1 MLTRSTAP
9 AYQCLAALSVILD
22 QANGLA
28 EDKSL
33 LASAFAYELARASGL
48 QPSEAVAALLA
59 ALLRHLGCTAFA
71 SAEAEITPDDIA
83 LRSRL
88 IHADT
93 SRLGPLLGA
102 VTGGPGGIAQRGVS
116 LLEFAIRAPML
127 RAAWTQEAC
136 GAARTLAEGLRLGP
150 GVTVALDEVFERWDG
165 RGAPHGRGGEDLS
178 LAGRV
183 AQVAHVAVVFWLA
196 GGIALAQEILR
207 ERAGGALDPALCR
220 RASELLGGL
229 GERGAD
235 FLASQAPAVEA
246 AVECALL
253 EASVLDVAMAFGD
266 FADLQLPSARGHS
279 RRVAALATAAAG
291 ALGLPAA
298 EVEALALA
306 AHLHD
311 VGQVAVPTP
320 IWMTPRTFRPTE
332 QERAR
337 SHVYFTERALASAP
351 PFSAVA
357 PIAAAHHE
365 RLDGQGY
372 HRGLAQPSLGR
383 AARILAVAD
392 VAAALGEDRPHRPA
406 RAEAGVGAEL
416 RAMAKAGA
424 LDPEAVEAV
433 LGAMGLRAAPIGP
446 MKLLSPRELEVL
458 RRLALGKTNKE
469 IAHDLG
475 ISDRTVQ
482 HHTIHIYQ
490 KLEVD
495 TRAAA
500 ALLAARNGLL

>member
-1 MLTRSTAP
+1 MVIRSSAP
-9 AYQCLAALSVILD
+9 PYQCLAALSVILD

-33 LASAFAYELARASGL
+33 LTSAFAHELALASGL
-48 QPSEAVAALLA
+48 GPKAAVAALLA

-102 VTGGPGGIAQRGVS
+102 VTGGSAGVAQRGKT
-116 LLEFAIRAPML
+116 LLHFAIKAPML

-136 GAARTLAEGLRLGP
+136 GAARLLSIGLRLGP
-150 GVTVALDEVFERWDG
+150 EVTTALDEVFERWDG
-165 RGAPHGRGGEDLS
+165 RGSPRGRGGDELS
-178 LAGRV
+178 APGRV
-183 AQVAHVAVVFWLA
+183 AQVAHVAIVFWLA
-196 GGIALAQEILR
+196 GGAELAREILR
-207 ERAGGALDPALCR
+207 ERAGGALDPALCQ
-220 RASELLGGL
+220 RATELLGGL
-229 GERGAD
+229 GASSGD
-235 FLASQAPAVEA
+235 YLAKQGPAVDA
-246 AVECALL
+246 AVEEAALS
-253 EASVLDVAMAFGD
+253 ASPLDIAMAFGD
-266 FADLQLPSARGHS
+266 FADLQLPAARGHS
-279 RRVAALATAAAG
+279 RRVAALATAAGA
-291 ALGLPAA
+291 ALGLPPS
-298 EVEALALA
+298 ELEALSLA

-311 VGQVAVPTP
+311 IGQVAVPTP
-320 IWMTPRTFRPTE
+320 IWMTPRAFRPTE

-372 HRGLAQPSLGR
+372 HRGLPQTSLGR

-406 RAEAGVGAEL
+406 RGEAAVGVEL

-424 LDPEAVEAV
+424 LDPEVVEAV
-433 LGAMGLRAAPIGP
+433 LRAMGLRAEPIGP
-446 MKLLSPRELEVL
+446 IKLLSPRELEVL

-469 IAHDLG
+469 IARDLG

-495 TRAAA
+495 TRAGA
-500 ALLAARNGLL
+500 ALMAARNGLL